1 MKPQQ
6 FTEILAHTLEDYT
19 LSRSE
24 KTNLK
29 QLLEHADPGPDQ
41 LNNYR
46 SIAFQLARNSINAT
60 NGLQVLEWLED
71 VLKVLRSLGG
81 VEDSKIAEAWF
92 SPKDNCPQQIRS
104 LFAEVKSTVDVCV
117 FTITDD
123 RLSESI
129 LNAHRR
135 GVRIR
140 IITDD
145 DKSGDAGSDADRLA
159 SAGIQVHVDRSEY
172 HMHHKFAL
180 FDGNLLLNGSYNWTR
195 GAAENNEENFVI
207 TDDPRLINRFQQTFD
222 ELWTNTAPLS

>member
-6 FTEILAHTLEDYT
+6 LTEILAHTLEDYT

-24 KTNLK
+24 RSNLK
-29 QLLEHADPGPDQ
+29 QLLEHADPSPDQ
-41 LNNYR
+41 LNNFR
-46 SIAFQLARNSINAT
+46 SIAFQLAKGAINST
-60 NGLQVLEWLED
+60 NGIQILEWLED
-71 VLKVLRSLGG
+71 TLKVFRSLGAS
-81 VEDSKIAEAWF
+81 ENSSLAEAWF
-92 SPKDNCPQQIRS
+92 SPKDNCPQQIRT
-104 LFAEVKSTVDVCV
+104 LFAEVKSSVDVCV

-145 DKSGDAGSDADRLA
+145 DKSGDAGSDAERLA
-159 SAGIQVHVDRSEY
+159 DAGIQVHVDRSEY

-180 FDGNLLLNGSYNWTR
+180 FDGTLLLNGSYNWTR

-207 TDDPRLINRFQQTFD
+207 TDEPRLIRRFQETFN
-222 ELWTNTAPLS
+222 ELWQSTEPVG